1 MNRVSKK
8 VLSSVYQ
15 CQNWRTLYSIHTHD
29 AQTLVLV
36 TDIHPPSMIHEG
48 PTITQHKF
56 APLDRNHKHQLWL
69 VAGPL
74 VFSSTFSI
82 SISLLGLIYWWA
94 EGIWGFLIIDWSD
107 IFQAYI
113 KFWHMHLSFTWHSVS
128 HMEAIFYLQ
137 INNLI

>member
-8 VLSSVYQ
+8 VLVVYI
-15 CQNWRTLYSIHTHD
+15 NVKIEEPYIAYTHTHD

-36 TDIHPPSMIHEG
+36 TDIHPTSMIHEG

-82 SISLLGLIYWWA
+82 SISLLGLIY
-94 EGIWGFLIIDWSD
+94 
-107 IFQAYI
+107 
-113 KFWHMHLSFTWHSVS
+113 
-128 HMEAIFYLQ
+128 
-137 INNLI
+137 